1 MRLSDPAEVL
11 RCFLMTKDATRLF
24 EDALKLAPGERAE
37 LAEELLASL
46 DDTEADVERA
56 WAAEIAKRAA
66 EARANNAG
74 EEDWRTALT
83 QVRREVP
90 KP

>member
-1 MRLSDPAEVL
+1 MFS
-11 RCFLMTKDATRLF
+11 MTKDATRVL
-24 EDALKLAPGERAE
+24 EDALKLAPAERAE

-66 EARANNAG
+66 EARGNNAG
-74 EEDWRTALT
+74 EEDWRTALAD
-83 QVRREVP
+83 VRREVL
-90 KP
+90 KR